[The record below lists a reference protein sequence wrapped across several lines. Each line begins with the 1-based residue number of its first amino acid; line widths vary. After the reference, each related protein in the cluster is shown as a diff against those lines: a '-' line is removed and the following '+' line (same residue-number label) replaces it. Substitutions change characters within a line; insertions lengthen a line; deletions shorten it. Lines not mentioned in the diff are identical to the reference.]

1 MVLDSQLLF
10 ILFVKRLL
18 TDCKAEVNRRFKFGK
33 YVQYGNLCINND
45 STTLLGYFP

>member
-1 MVLDSQLLF
+1 MALDSQPLF

-33 YVQYGNLCINND
+33 YVQCGNLCINND
-45 STTLLGYFP
+45 SIALLWSFP